1 MYTFKISDAATLTV
15 SQNDIISPLDADSN
29 LPITLYGKNFREY
42 GQDFQNNLY
51 YLLENFCGEKA
62 PPHPIIGMLWYD
74 NKNDMLKIYTGK
86 DKPNGPWM
94 QVSYE
99 DMPTT
104 TTTAA
109 PTTTTTTEAPTTTTT
124 TEVPTTTTT
133 TEPVVI
139 INYDNI
145 KFGITWGGAIDFDTV
160 IMGYDASGKCTYFNT
175 TTAKSNIDG
184 IAYSGD
190 ITSGGQEEWYNIT
203 LTKMPYTTLVLGIIE
218 WTANS
223 FNNMTSLNTRIVNLA
238 DNTNIA
244 EFTLNT
250 IVKDITLYGTNATC
264 IVGAFTH
271 TPTGWTFKSYQKLV
285 KAKSG
290 KYATVLGDN
299 LSDLGLS

>member
-1 MYTFKISDAATLTV
+1 MKKTCNFASVFKSTYFA
-15 SQNDIISPLDADSN
+15 
-29 LPITLYGKNFREY
+29 G
-42 GQDFQNNLY
+42 
-51 YLLENFCGEKA
+51 
-62 PPHPIIGMLWYD
+62 
-74 NKNDMLKIYTGK
+74 
-86 DKPNGPWM
+86 
-94 QVSYE
+94 
-99 DMPTT
+99 
-104 TTTAA
+104 
-109 PTTTTTTEAPTTTTT
+109 PTTTTTTSTDNTTSTQSLSTTSTNPHSASTTTSTVTQSASTTTSTTTRSSSTTSTLTTTIKPTTTTT

-264 IVGAFTH
+264 IVGAFIH

-285 KAKSG
+285 NAKSG